1 MIAPLASNQSFRLR
15 EDSLW
20 RLFYWTLLALVF
32 AGAIW
37 QRFKLPLDP
46 IADPDTWGYLSPALR
61 KLTGAEFGHSQGRN
75 FLYPG
80 FLYLVLRGFGDFRAI
95 GVVQHLLGLAAGGLF
110 LLTWRHLR
118 VFVPASLVNPSLHN
132 AFGLAGT
139 AIYLLASD
147 TIRIETQLRPEGVC
161 AFLIS
166 INLYFVVQFVSC
178 SFLEHR
184 RTGAIV
190 CGSATV
196 LTSLLLASAKPSFW
210 LAAIV
215 VMVPFAVFF
224 LRPNWVRQKIA
235 LGLGMALI
243 ASLVLR
249 PEHILSRND
258 EESQTFLPTMLFVI
272 HADLIRDQMA
282 ADLKEN
288 ASLPYSTDWLE
299 RVYVALNSEIA
310 KSKTNYPGHYP
321 SLQFDPEYLWF
332 DPSSITTQLR
342 REFGSNIS
350 ALCDFYRFYYWRTWQ
365 RRPFRAL
372 QKVARQFSIYYYP
385 DCPAYA
391 PMKIWPLM
399 DVYERA
405 VTSLDSEEYR
415 KIARSLP
422 ALTDFMQRTKSLAK
436 NAPASKQ
443 QPILRAALA
452 HLAVSY
458 MSLLLLALILSAII
472 FRKQARWRRLRW
484 LAALVLFGSA
494 YNAASCL
501 EVAIVNSLEVHRYI
515 TVQMYA
521 TLLTQFLAFW
531 LILEF
536 ALDITQRRIRLPA
549 IRSRR
554 RELSWRKTRALH
566 ACASREQTVSG
577 RGSTP

>member
-1 MIAPLASNQSFRLR
+1 MIAPLASKQS
-15 EDSLW
+15 SW
-20 RLFYWTLLALVF
+20 RKTGSPWQACYWTALAVVF
-32 AGAIW
+32 TWAIW
-37 QRFKLPLDP
+37 QRFALPLTP

-110 LLTWRHLR
+110 LLTWRRLR
-118 VFVPASLVNPSLHN
+118 VFVPDSLVNPSLHD

-147 TIRIETQLRPEGVC
+147 TNRTETQLRPEGVC

-166 INLYFVVQFVSC
+166 ISLYFAIQFVSC

-184 RTGAIV
+184 RTGTVV

-196 LTSLLLASAKPSFW
+196 LTLLLLASAKPSFW
-210 LAAIV
+210 FAAIV
-215 VMVPFAVFF
+215 IMVPVTTFF
-224 LRPNWVRQKIA
+224 LRSNWGRRKIA
-235 LGLGMALI
+235 LGLGIALI
-243 ASLVLR
+243 ASLVLW
-249 PEHILSRND
+249 PERILSRKD
-258 EESQTFLPTMLFVI
+258 EASQTFLPTMLFVI

-282 ADLKEN
+282 ADLQEH

-391 PMKIWPLM
+391 AMKIWPLM

-422 ALTDFMQRTKSLAK
+422 ALTDFMQRTKSLAE
-436 NAPASKQ
+436 NAPAIKQ
-443 QPILRAALA
+443 QGLLRHVLA
-452 HLAVSY
+452 DLAVSY
-458 MSLLLLALILSAII
+458 LSLLLLALILSTII
-472 FRKQARWRRLRW
+472 FWKQARWRRLKW

-536 ALDITQRRIRLPA
+536 ALDITKHRDTIAGDLVAP
-549 IRSRR
+549 
-554 RELSWRKTRALH
+554 L
-566 ACASREQTVSG
+566 
-577 RGSTP
+577 

>member
-1 MIAPLASNQSFRLR
+1 MIAPLASKQS
-15 EDSLW
+15 SW
-20 RLFYWTLLALVF
+20 RKTGSPWQACYWTALAVVF
-32 AGAIW
+32 TWAIW
-37 QRFKLPLDP
+37 QRFALPLTP

-61 KLTGAEFGHSQGRN
+61 KLTGAEFGHSHGRN

-80 FLYLVLRGFGDFRAI
+80 FLYFVLRCFGDFRAI

-166 INLYFVVQFVSC
+166 ISLYFAIQFVSC

-184 RTGAIV
+184 RTGTVV

-196 LTSLLLASAKPSFW
+196 LTLLLLASAKPSFW
-210 LAAIV
+210 FAAIV
-215 VMVPFAVFF
+215 IMVPVTTFF
-224 LRPNWVRQKIA
+224 LRSNWGRQKIA
-235 LGLGMALI
+235 LGLGIALI
-243 ASLVLR
+243 ASLVLW
-249 PEHILSRND
+249 PERILSRKD
-258 EESQTFLPTMLFVI
+258 EASQTFLPTMLFVI

-282 ADLKEN
+282 ADLQEH

-310 KSKTNYPGHYP
+310 KSETNYPGHYP

-385 DCPAYA
+385 NCPAYA

-399 DVYERA
+399 GVYERA

-422 ALTDFMQRTKSLAK
+422 ALTDFMQRTKSLAE
-436 NAPASKQ
+436 NAPATKQ

-452 HLAVSY
+452 DLAVSY

-472 FRKQARWRRLRW
+472 FWKQARWRRLRW
-484 LAALVLFGSA
+484 LAALVFFGSA

-536 ALDITQRRIRLPA
+536 ALDITKHRDTIAGDLVAP
-549 IRSRR
+549 
-554 RELSWRKTRALH
+554 L
-566 ACASREQTVSG
+566 
-577 RGSTP
+577 

>member
-1 MIAPLASNQSFRLR
+1 MMAQLASRQSFRPGRDL
-15 EDSLW
+15 LW
-20 RLFYWTLLALVF
+20 PICYWTTVAFIF
-32 AGAIW
+32 AWAVW
-37 QRFKLPLDP
+37 QRFKLSLIP

-61 KLTGAEFGHSQGRN
+61 KLTGAEFGHTQSRN

-80 FLYLVLRGFGDFRAI
+80 FLHLVLRCFGDFRAI
-95 GVVQHLLGLAAGGLF
+95 AIVQHLLGVAAGGVL
-110 LLTWRHLR
+110 LLTWRRLR
-118 VFVPASLVNPSLHN
+118 VFVPDSLVNPSLHD
-132 AFGLAGT
+132 AVGLAGT

-166 INLYFVVQFVSC
+166 INLYFTVQFVSS

-184 RTGAIV
+184 RTGAVV

-210 LAAIV
+210 FATVVVIVPVAA
-215 VMVPFAVFF
+215 FF

-235 LGLGMALI
+235 LGLGMVLI
-243 ASLVLR
+243 ASLVLW
-249 PEHILSRND
+249 PERVLSRKD
-258 EESQTFLPTMLFVI
+258 EASQTFLPTMLFVI

-288 ASLPYSTDWLE
+288 ASLPYSKDWLE

-310 KSKTNYPGHYP
+310 KSETNYPGHYP

-350 ALCDFYRFYYWRTWQ
+350 ALCNFYRFYYWRTWQ

-385 DCPAYA
+385 NCPAYA

-405 VTSLDSEEYR
+405 ATSLDSEEYR
-415 KIARSLP
+415 RIARSLP
-422 ALTDFMQRTKSLAK
+422 ALTDFMQRTKSLAV
-436 NAPASKQ
+436 NAPATKQ
-443 QPILRAALA
+443 QPILREALA
-452 HLAVSY
+452 DLAVSY
-458 MSLLLLALILSAII
+458 MSLLLLALILCAII
-472 FRKQARWRRLRW
+472 FWKQARWRRLRW
-484 LAALVLFGSA
+484 LAAMVLFGSA

-501 EVAIVNSLEVHRYI
+501 EIAIVNSLEVHRYV

-536 ALDITQRRIRLPA
+536 ALDITQRRDTIAGDL
-549 IRSRR
+549 
-554 RELSWRKTRALH
+554 
-566 ACASREQTVSG
+566 V
-577 RGSTP
+577 TPL

>member
-1 MIAPLASNQSFRLR
+1 MMAQLASRQSFRPGKDL
-15 EDSLW
+15 LW
-20 RLFYWTLLALVF
+20 PICYWATVAFIF
-32 AGAIW
+32 AWAVW
-37 QRFKLPLDP
+37 QRFKLPLSP

-61 KLTGAEFGHSQGRN
+61 KLTGAEFGHTQSRN

-80 FLYLVLRGFGDFRAI
+80 FLYLVLRCFGDFRAI
-95 GVVQHLLGLAAGGLF
+95 GVVQHLLGVAAGGVL
-110 LLTWRHLR
+110 LLTWRRLR
-118 VFVPASLVNPSLHN
+118 AFVPDSLVNPSLYD

-166 INLYFVVQFVSC
+166 INLYFAVQFISC

-184 RTGAIV
+184 RTSAVV
-190 CGSATV
+190 CGNATV

-210 LAAIV
+210 FAAIV
-215 VMVPFAVFF
+215 VMVPVSAFF
-224 LRPNWVRQKIA
+224 LRSNWVRQKIA
-235 LGLGMALI
+235 LGLGMVLI
-243 ASLVLR
+243 ASLVLW
-249 PEHILSRND
+249 PERILSRKD
-258 EESQTFLPTMLFVI
+258 EASQTFLPTMLFVI

-310 KSKTNYPGHYP
+310 KSETNYPGHYP

-385 DCPAYA
+385 NCPAYV

-405 VTSLDSEEYR
+405 VTSLDLEEYR

-436 NAPASKQ
+436 NAPATKQ

-452 HLAVSY
+452 DLAVSY

-536 ALDITQRRIRLPA
+536 ALDITQRRDTIARDLVAP
-549 IRSRR
+549 S
-554 RELSWRKTRALH
+554 
-566 ACASREQTVSG
+566 
-577 RGSTP
+577 